1 MVFTQPLSAG
11 KSLLPPI
18 APNGRNGE
26 KPTGADLPEE
36 EEEEEESTR
45 NSRQTHVL
53 TFNIR

>member
-1 MVFTQPLSAG
+1 MVFTQPFSAG

-26 KPTGADLPEE
+26 KPAGADLP

>member
-1 MVFTQPLSAG
+1 MVFTQPFSAG

-18 APNGRNGE
+18 APNGQNGE
-26 KPTGADLPEE
+26 KPGGADLPEE
-36 EEEEEESTR
+36 EEEEPTR